1 MWSPSTSC
9 DPSACTTQGGHTTD
23 PTSAADRIHRVF
35 GRFISAGYVFY
46 LLFVVPTAVS
56 QAHLTAWWW
65 LPTALLAIFG
75 TGIALGVA
83 TFLSDV
89 RWIGRLAAA
98 NAVAFLVVAVL
109 WFPAWTGEVSTNTA
123 WQALF
128 PGVAG
133 LSAAAAWRPRT
144 ALAYLTVV
152 VFVVQATNYLL
163 VNTTTGY
170 RFVPELAFALMF
182 CGVFAAA
189 AIVAFRTGDVLD
201 STVAATERSVVAARG
216 QDGRTRAV
224 RRARPRPGDVHP
236 ARLGSRRIRRP
247 RRSPGPSCAGDVRL
261 PAARRR
267 HREQLRRRPGG
278 GPVPFGGLRGG
289 RGRRVHDRDEC
300 RCRAVL
306 PGRRDQA
313 VGAALAEAV
322 RNSVRHAGPGTQR
335 AVHVDLG
342 PGSVRVVVRDDGHGF
357 DPAQVDPYRMGIRA
371 SIHGRMRGLAGGDSQ
386 ITSGPGG
393 TTVTLFWC
401 DPAERRAP

>member
-1 MWSPSTSC
+1 
-9 DPSACTTQGGHTTD
+9 
-23 PTSAADRIHRVF
+23 
-35 GRFISAGYVFY
+35 VFY

-65 LPTALLAIFG
+65 LPTAMAAIFG

-89 RWIGRLAAA
+89 RWVGRLAAA
-98 NAVAFLVVAVL
+98 NAVAFLIAAIL
-109 WFPAWTGEVSTNTA
+109 WFPAWTGEVSPNTA

-201 STVAATERSVVAARG
+201 STVAATERSVVAAAAAAARTVERERFDALVHDQVMSTLLASGRG
-216 QDGRTRAV
+216 ASDGPVAAQA
-224 RRARPRPGDVHP
+224 RRALEMFD
-236 ARLGSRRIRRP
+236 S
-247 RRSPGPSCAGDVRL
+247 
-261 PAARRR
+261 
-267 HREQLRRRPGG
+267 LRR
-278 GPVPFGGLRGG
+278 
-289 RGRRVHDRDEC
+289 
-300 RCRAVL
+300 
-306 PGRRDQA
+306 
-313 VGAALAEAV
+313 
-322 RNSVRHAGPGTQR
+322 
-335 AVHVDLG
+335 
-342 PGSVRVVVRDDGHGF
+342 
-357 DPAQVDPYRMGIRA
+357 
-371 SIHGRMRGLAGGDSQ
+371 GGDTESSFDADRVAAQ
-386 ITSGPGG
+386 FRSATS
-393 TTVTLFWC
+393 
-401 DPAERRAP
+401 

>member
-1 MWSPSTSC
+1 M
-9 DPSACTTQGGHTTD
+9 
-23 PTSAADRIHRVF
+23 SAADRIHRVF

-65 LPTALLAIFG
+65 LPTSLLAIFG

-89 RWIGRLAAA
+89 RWVGRLAAA
-98 NAVAFLVVAVL
+98 NALAFLIAAAL
-109 WFPAWTGEVSTNTA
+109 WFLAWTGEASTSTA

-201 STVAATERSVVAARG
+201 STVAATERSVVAAARTVERERFDALVHDQVMSTLLASGRG
-216 QDGRTRAV
+216 ASDGPVAAQARRALEMFDSLRRGDDTESSFDADRVAAQFRSAASEVDEDVEFTTATSVDAGPHYPADVIRAV
-224 RRARPRPGDVHP
+224 A
-236 ARLGSRRIRRP
+236 
-247 RRSPGPSCAGDVRL
+247 
-261 PAARRR
+261 
-267 HREQLRRRPGG
+267 
-278 GPVPFGGLRGG
+278 
-289 RGRRVHDRDEC
+289 
-300 RCRAVL
+300 
-306 PGRRDQA
+306 
-313 VGAALAEAV
+313 AALAEAV

-342 PGSVRVVVRDDGHGF
+342 SGSVRVVVRDDGHGF

-371 SIHGRMRGLAGGDSQ
+371 SIHGRMRSLAGGDSQ

-393 TTVTLFWC
+393 TTVTLFWR

>member
-1 MWSPSTSC
+1 MTRRPAT
-9 DPSACTTQGGHTTD
+9 AQGGHTTD
-23 PTSAADRIHRVF
+23 PVSAADRIHRVF

-65 LPTALLAIFG
+65 LPTSLLAIFG

-89 RWIGRLAAA
+89 RWVGRLAAA
-98 NAVAFLVVAVL
+98 NALAFLIAAAL
-109 WFPAWTGEVSTNTA
+109 WFLAWTGEASTSTA

-201 STVAATERSVVAARG
+201 STVAATERSVVAAAAAAARTVERERFDALVHDQVMSTLLASGRG
-216 QDGRTRAV
+216 ASDGPVAAQARRALEMFDSLRRGDDTESSFDADRVAAQFRSAASEVDEDVEFTTATSVDAGPHYPADVIRAV
-224 RRARPRPGDVHP
+224 A
-236 ARLGSRRIRRP
+236 
-247 RRSPGPSCAGDVRL
+247 
-261 PAARRR
+261 
-267 HREQLRRRPGG
+267 
-278 GPVPFGGLRGG
+278 
-289 RGRRVHDRDEC
+289 
-300 RCRAVL
+300 
-306 PGRRDQA
+306 
-313 VGAALAEAV
+313 AALAEAV

-342 PGSVRVVVRDDGHGF
+342 SGSVRVVVRDDGHGF

-371 SIHGRMRGLAGGDSQ
+371 SIHGRMRSLAGGDSQ

-393 TTVTLFWC
+393 TTVTLFWR

>member
-201 STVAATERSVVAARG
+201 STVAATERSVVAAAAAAARTVERERFDALVHDQVMSTLLASGRG
-216 QDGRTRAV
+216 ASDGPVAAQA
-224 RRARPRPGDVHP
+224 RRALEMFDSLRRGDDTESSFDADRVAAQFRSAASEVDEDVEFTTATSADAGPYYPADVIRRSEPHWPRPCGTVSATP
-236 ARLGSRRIRRP
+236 ARAHSGPCTSTSDPDRSGWSSATTATDSTPPRSIPTGWASARASTDACAAWP
-247 RRSPGPSCAGDVRL
+247 EATRRSPPAPEVR
-261 PAARRR
+261 R
-267 HREQLRRRPGG
+267 
-278 GPVPFGGLRGG
+278 
-289 RGRRVHDRDEC
+289 
-300 RCRAVL
+300 
-306 PGRRDQA
+306 
-313 VGAALAEAV
+313 
-322 RNSVRHAGPGTQR
+322 
-335 AVHVDLG
+335 
-342 PGSVRVVVRDDGHGF
+342 
-357 DPAQVDPYRMGIRA
+357 
-371 SIHGRMRGLAGGDSQ
+371 
-386 ITSGPGG
+386 
-393 TTVTLFWC
+393 
-401 DPAERRAP
+401 

>member
-1 MWSPSTSC
+1 MTRRP
-9 DPSACTTQGGHTTD
+9 ATTQGGHTTD

-89 RWIGRLAAA
+89 RWVGRLAAA

-201 STVAATERSVVAARG
+201 STVAATERSVVAAAAAAARTVERERFDALVHDQVMSTLLASGRG
-216 QDGRTRAV
+216 ASDGPVAAQA
-224 RRARPRPGDVHP
+224 RRALEMFD
-236 ARLGSRRIRRP
+236 S
-247 RRSPGPSCAGDVRL
+247 
-261 PAARRR
+261 
-267 HREQLRRRPGG
+267 LRRGDDTESSFDPDRVAAQFRSAASEVDEDVEFTTTTSADA
-278 GPVPFGGLRGG
+278 GPHYPADVIR
-289 RGRRVHDRDEC
+289 
-300 RCRAVL
+300 
-306 PGRRDQA
+306 A

-357 DPAQVDPYRMGIRA
+357 DPAQIDPYRMGIRA

-393 TTVTLFWC
+393 TTVTLLWC